1 MLSSQY
7 FAIATAIFFAII
19 STAANAASVSC
30 NTNDNTCPAD
40 RLSYTCPSGQQLC
53 CLWSGIPPSASQNQ
67 IDQLTADVSKDG
79 TTCVRTGGE
88 VPEVPTTTVS
98 PLVTDM
104 VDEEGEDSVD
114 STEDIIITT
123 TVAPTEPAEE
133 EEAPTGPPKVTCSSN
148 ENLCPEDRLAYK
160 CVDGRQVCC
169 LWTNIPV
176 TAGQGQIDQLTYD
189 VSLAA
194 FGGFCYRGDTEEA
207 KAITQAPTTA
217 EPSKSPTLTPSKSPS
232 LSPVTQA
239 PSPLPVTSAPVDP
252 VTTMPPTIFG
262 YAPYNDTAATTN
274 STTPEETPP
283 EETLPDESNP
293 FTEQAVDDS
302 TSSVGMTKGSFLVT
316 VAFAVAGFLYNSP

>member
-1 MLSSQY
+1 MMFSSQY
-7 FAIATAIFFAII
+7 IATATAVFFAII
-19 STAANAASVSC
+19 NPTNGASVSC

-40 RLSYTCPSGQQLC
+40 RLTYMCPSGQQLC
-53 CLWSGIPPSASQNQ
+53 CLWSGIPLSASQNQ

-79 TTCVRTGGE
+79 TTCIRTDGG

-104 VDEEGEDSVD
+104 VDEGEDSVD
-114 STEDIIITT
+114 STEDIIMTT
-123 TVAPTEPAEE
+123 TVAPTEPEE
-133 EEAPTGPPKVTCSSN
+133 EVPSGPPKVTCSSN
-148 ENLCPEDRLAYK
+148 ENLCPGDRLAYK

-169 LWTNIPV
+169 LWSGIPLS
-176 TAGQGQIDQLTYD
+176 ASQNQINQLTYD

-217 EPSKSPTLTPSKSPS
+217 EPTKSPTLKPSKSPS
-232 LSPVTQA
+232 LSPITQA
-239 PSPLPVTSAPVDP
+239 PSPVPVTSAPVDP

-283 EETLPDESNP
+283 EETPQDESNP

-302 TSSVGMTKGSFLVT
+302 TSSVGMTSGSFLVT
-316 VAFAVAGFLYNSP
+316 VFAVAGFLYSSAELV